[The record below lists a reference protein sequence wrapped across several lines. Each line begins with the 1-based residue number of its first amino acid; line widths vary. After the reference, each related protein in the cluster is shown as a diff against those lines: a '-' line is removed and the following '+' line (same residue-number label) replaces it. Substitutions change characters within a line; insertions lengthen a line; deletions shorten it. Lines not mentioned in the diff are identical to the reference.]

1 MADTP
6 DIQNIIRYMVY
17 SPEEGRWKETV
28 FPQEVGLI
36 DVTRSFV
43 VNHNGLMLQTAPIPV
58 GLPPP
63 PSFGR
68 LAANALSPLLGKQLE
83 DAGVKKDGPFVGY
96 KTIHLLPDNGRLRIK
111 GAESV
116 YDVDAVAVCNKNL
129 PHLAPHPNC
138 QCGFWAYKQK
148 ESSNPNYTVDG
159 RGYVAEVQLFGR
171 VIEAE
176 LGFRAERQRVTRIT
190 ASPLCY
196 QCDQQAIGFVCGTGA
211 IPSCA
216 DHAPFGV
223 LTTQQVSAAIGVPVE
238 FAVPPSEK
246 DDESA

>member
-1 MADTP
+1 MADIP

-28 FPQEVGLI
+28 FPQETGLI

-43 VNHNGLMLQTAPIPV
+43 VNHNGLMLQTVPISV
-58 GLPPP
+58 QLPPP
-63 PSFGR
+63 PNFGH
-68 LAANALSPLLGKQLE
+68 LAANALPPLLGKQLE

-111 GAESV
+111 GAQSV

-138 QCGFWAYKQK
+138 HCGFWAYKTYKQT
-148 ESSNPNYTVDG
+148 NFTY

-196 QCDQQAIGFVCGTGA
+196 ECDKQAIGFVCGTGA

-238 FAVPPSEK
+238 FAPSEE